1 MWTQSEDFNS
11 DFDKYESY
19 LVRQDKK
26 YCPISKE
33 LDMITHLIAG
43 KPSMI
48 IYNYINNFIKNGD
61 IDYELFKKRYFT
73 DISDKY
79 FSKPV

>member
-1 MWTQSEDFNS
+1 
-11 DFDKYESY
+11 
-19 LVRQDKK
+19 
-26 YCPISKE
+26 
-33 LDMITHLIAG
+33 MITHLIAG

>member
-26 YCPISKE
+26 YCPVSKE

-43 KPSMI
+43 KPNMI
-48 IYNYINNFIKNGD
+48 IYNYINNFIKKNGD
-61 IDYELFKKRYFT
+61 IDYELFKKKIFYRY
-73 DISDKY
+73 IW
-79 FSKPV
+79 